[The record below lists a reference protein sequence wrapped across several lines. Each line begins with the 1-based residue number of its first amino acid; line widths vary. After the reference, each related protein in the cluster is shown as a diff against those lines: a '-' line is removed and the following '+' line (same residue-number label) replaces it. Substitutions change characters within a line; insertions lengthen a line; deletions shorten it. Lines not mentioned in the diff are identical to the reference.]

1 MCAQSCLTLW
11 DPMDCSLPGS
21 SVYGILQAGILEWV
35 ATSFSRRSSRPRG
48 PSCILCLLHWQV
60 DYHWAT
66 WETHK
71 NNLPPPKL
79 SSYSFVWYEYLQSI
93 LLKYLKKYNTILST
107 LLTMLCLWRRKW
119 QYTTVF
125 LPGKFHGQRNLAGYS
140 PWGRKEA
147 DTTEQLHFTSLLSLR
162 RKWHPLQYSCLGNP
176 MDREAWWATVHG
188 VTKQLDTTLH
198 THTAFLNTLL
208 PHLLPLSVL

>member
-125 LPGKFHGQRNLAGYS
+125 LPGKFHGQRNLSGYS
-140 PWGRKEA
+140 PWGCKSLTHLSHYI
-147 DTTEQLHFTSLLSLR
+147 TTTSSIYNTTGLFCKFNEEMSITSLV
-162 RKWHPLQYSCLGNP
+162 KWQ
-176 MDREAWWATVHG
+176 
-188 VTKQLDTTLH
+188 
-198 THTAFLNTLL
+198 
-208 PHLLPLSVL
+208 